1 MPIDRSRYPHDWE
14 FIAFCVKARADW
26 VCEVCRKQCRRP
38 GEKFD
43 THKRTLTVAH
53 INHTPEDCDE
63 NNLVAACAPCHLNY
77 DRPMKALRRI
87 VKQRLEGA
95 K

>member
-1 MPIDRSRYPHDWE
+1 MPMDRSRYPPDWE
-14 FIAFCVKARADW
+14 AIAFGVKQRANW
-26 VCEVCRKQCRRP
+26 VCEVCGKPCRRP

-63 NNLVAACAPCHLNY
+63 NNLVAACAPCHLDY
-77 DRPMKALRRI
+77 DRPMRILRRI
-87 VKQRLEGA
+87 VKKRLEVL

>member
-1 MPIDRSRYPHDWE
+1 MPMDRRRYPPDWE
-14 FIAFCVKARADW
+14 SIAFGVKQRANW
-26 VCEVCRKQCRRP
+26 VCEVCGKPCRRP

-63 NNLVAACAPCHLNY
+63 NNLVAACAPCHLDY
-77 DRPMKALRRI
+77 DRPMKILRRI
-87 VKQRLEGA
+87 VKKRLEVL